1 MANILVENDVFV
13 SELRYALSAGAA
25 GLDSV
30 PGLLRCIL
38 KEERWRRRII
48 QQTGEPAPFESFV
61 EFVTTPPLEGLG
73 TTVKLLERIC
83 QDDPE
88 THDLLDQAVTRGPG
102 GDRRSEGF
110 KHNNVMNETVQG
122 NSTRYA
128 LRRLR
133 RQRPDLHTQVLACEI
148 SANAAMV
155 EAGFREKRISIPID
169 PERAARSILNHFDD
183 EQVAQLIDELEGER

>member
-110 KHNNVMNETVQG
+110 KHNNV
-122 NSTRYA
+122 
-128 LRRLR
+128 
-133 RQRPDLHTQVLACEI
+133 